1 MKSLF
6 FYTVMVS
13 LFSVQLTIAQD
24 EEENIGFNQ
33 YSSSIFDSKQNAL
46 NLVSKLPLHT
56 NTSTAQGFIPSGIL
70 IQQVG
75 DFNTF
80 NANLK
85 TENVSISL
93 FQNGNDNSVMLD
105 KEAKSISQK
114 IIQDGNNNQVSD
126 FTYYSKYDVNM
137 QMIQQGNNQNIQS
150 YGTNSLS
157 KDMTVTQTGNGAS
170 VIIINQ

>member
-6 FYTVMVS
+6 FYTVTAFLLSIQVA
-13 LFSVQLTIAQD
+13 VAQD

-33 YSSSIFDSKQNAL
+33 YSSSVFDSKQNAL
-46 NLVSKLPLHT
+46 NLVSKLP
-56 NTSTAQGFIPSGIL
+56 STTPTQTFIPSGIL
-70 IQQVG
+70 IQQIG

-93 FQNGNDNSVMLD
+93 LQNGYDNSVMLD

-114 IIQDGNNNQVSD
+114 IIQDGNNNQISD
-126 FTYYSKYDVNM
+126 FTYYSRYDVNM
-137 QMIQQGNNQNIQS
+137 QMIQQGSNQNIQS

-170 VIIINQ
+170 VIIINNQ

>member
-6 FYTVMVS
+6 FYTVIVF
-13 LFSVQLTIAQD
+13 LLSVQVSNAQD

-33 YSSSIFDSKQNAL
+33 YSSSVFDSKQNAL
-46 NLVSKLPLHT
+46 NLVSKIPSST
-56 NTSTAQGFIPSGIL
+56 TSTQAFIPTGIL

-85 TENVSISL
+85 TENVNISL
-93 FQNGNDNSVMLD
+93 LQNGNDNSVMLD

-114 IIQDGNNNQVSD
+114 IIQDGNNNQVTD
-126 FTYYSKYDVNM
+126 FTYYTKYDVNM
-137 QMIQQGNNQNIQS
+137 QMIQQGSNQNIQN

-157 KDMTVTQTGNGAS
+157 KDMKVTQTGNGAA

>member
-6 FYTVMVS
+6 FYTVTVFLLFVQVS
-13 LFSVQLTIAQD
+13 KAQD

-33 YSSSIFDSKQNAL
+33 YSSSVFDSKQNAL
-46 NLVSKLPLHT
+46 NLVSKIPSSAPT
-56 NTSTAQGFIPSGIL
+56 QAFIPSGIL
-70 IQQVG
+70 IQQIG
-75 DFNTF
+75 DFNSF
-80 NANLK
+80 AANLK

-93 FQNGNDNSVMLD
+93 SQNGNDNSVVLD

-114 IIQDGNNNQVSD
+114 ILQEGNNNQITD

-137 QMIQQGNNQNIQS
+137 QMIQQGSNQNIQS

-170 VIIINQ
+170 VIIINNQ

>member
-6 FYTVMVS
+6 FYTVTMF
-13 LFSVQLTIAQD
+13 LLSVQVSNAQD
-24 EEENIGFNQ
+24 EEENIGFTQ
-33 YSSSIFDSKQNAL
+33 YSSSVFDSKQNAL
-46 NLVSKLPLHT
+46 NLVSRLPSSPSEQT
-56 NTSTAQGFIPSGIL
+56 FIPTGIL

-75 DFNTF
+75 DFNAF
-80 NANLK
+80 SANLK

-93 FQNGNDNSVMLD
+93 LQNGNDNSVMLD

-114 IIQDGNNNQVSD
+114 IIQNGDSNQITD
-126 FTYYSKYDVNM
+126 FTYYTKYDVNM
-137 QMIQQGNNQNIQS
+137 QMIQQGSNQNIQN

-157 KDMTVTQTGNGAS
+157 KDMTVTQTGNGAA